1 MDYGGFSISEGDKSE
16 HADFIAAGYTVLE
29 AAFSIFDG
37 NESEHTDFTTADP
50 TRASMLTLLPRTLQ
64 SWKHLRR

>member
-37 NESEHTDFTTADP
+37 DESEHADFTTAGRRTSTP
-50 TRASMLTLLPRTLQ
+50 TLPPRGGERAR
-64 SWKHLRR
+64 